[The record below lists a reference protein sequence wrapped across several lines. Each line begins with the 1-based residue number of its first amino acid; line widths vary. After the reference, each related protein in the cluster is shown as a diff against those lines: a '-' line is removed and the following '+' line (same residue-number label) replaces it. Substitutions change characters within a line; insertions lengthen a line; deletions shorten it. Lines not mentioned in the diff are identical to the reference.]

1 MLHMLRFSFSFLL
14 LAASFSV
21 FSQDVGSKP
30 AKALPAAS
38 TKDSLPPLPV
48 KTDRY
53 GLRVGVDVYRLGRSL
68 FDEGYRGVEL
78 VGDYRLTKK
87 LYAAAE
93 IGNLK
98 YTVDDTQVNFTTN
111 GSYIKIGFDYNAYQ
125 NWLNMENMIYT
136 GVRYGFSNFSQR
148 LNSYKVYQNS
158 TLDDTGLNVI
168 PTNYLDEVTVQADRD
183 FSGLSAHWI
192 ELVGGAKAELFD
204 NLFLGVSVR
213 INVLITDKK
222 PTDFDNL
229 FIPGFNRTYD
239 GNFGVG
245 LNYTLSYFIPLYK
258 KQASK
263 TEDKKEG
270 KKL

>member
-1 MLHMLRFSFSFLL
+1 MLHMLRSIFSLL
-14 LAASFSV
+14 LFVSFSV
-21 FSQDVGSKP
+21 YSQGSDS
-30 AKALPAAS
+30 KAGKTLPAA
-38 TKDSLPPLPV
+38 TVKDTLPSLPV
-48 KTDRY
+48 KSDRY

-68 FDEGYRGVEL
+68 FDESYRGIEL

-87 LYAAAE
+87 IYAAAE
-93 IGNLK
+93 LGNLK

-125 NWLNMENMIYT
+125 NWLDMENMIYA
-136 GVRYGFSNFSQR
+136 GVRYGFSNFSQK
-148 LNSYKVYQNS
+148 LNSYRVYQNS
-158 TLDDTGLNVI
+158 TLDDTNINII
-168 PTNYLDEVTVQADRD
+168 PSNYLDEVTVQADKD
-183 FSGLSAHWI
+183 FSGLSAHWV

-222 PTDFDNL
+222 PADFDNL

-263 TEDKKEG
+263 TEVKKEVQ
-270 KKL
+270 K